1 MPEPVHISFISI
13 LGIREKTDSLPKLI
27 TLEHRPPSQCS
38 SPTSSGQWLV
48 QTDHTNSVR
57 HLCNKFS
64 WALNL
69 HAISQAH
76 ASSDRRSLKYIVS
89 FVGVVTRRAK
99 SAQKSSDQWSQV
111 FWWPGPTFHTRS
123 HLCLIRNSFRKVL
136 KAERQI
142 LHRVGKNAGER
153 FKGDNWFRRIFW
165 HLLVS
170 SHVCIKVRDVT
181 VCYMWTKHI
190 NIPCSELVRGQTC
203 RRCANVNGQ

>member
-1 MPEPVHISFISI
+1 MGN
-13 LGIREKTDSLPKLI
+13 LGGPGQHLF
-27 TLEHRPPSQCS
+27 CS
-38 SPTSSGQWLV
+38 SGARRV
-48 QTDHTNSVR
+48 TNSVR

-181 VCYMWTKHI
+181 VCYMGTRHI
-190 NIPCSELVRGQTC
+190 NIPCSELVRGQPC